1 MPQGSGDLWAAHT
14 PSYAKVKI
22 VTPNIVRHVKP
33 RKFNTEEIGSS
44 RFTKLS
50 QALCRRVV
58 PRSLTSRLGYQKTP
72 LTGRM
77 NGVSN
82 KKVKTDVELISVIIC
97 DTVSETRKS
106 R

>member
-1 MPQGSGDLWAAHT
+1 MA
-14 PSYAKVKI
+14 
-22 VTPNIVRHVKP
+22 PNNVRHVKP
-33 RKFNTEEIGSS
+33 RKFNTEEIDSS

-58 PRSLTSRLGYQKTP
+58 SRSLTSRLGYQKTP
-72 LTGRM
+72 LTRRM

-97 DTVSETRKS
+97 EHRVRDK
-106 R
+106 